1 MMTGDQYRASL
12 NDGRETYFEGR
23 RITDLC
29 ADPLFGLSV
38 NTVAEQY
45 DRFYSPEPDA
55 VNEAMK
61 AARSADEMREQIA
74 LRETVDMVTDLT
86 YSSVMTLLTVAD
98 RIERELPENAERMRA
113 FVKDAQQRDI
123 RITECITDSK
133 GDRSLSPGKQHD
145 PDQYV
150 RVVERRDDGV
160 VIRGA
165 KLHITGASLGHEL
178 LTIPTKRMKDGEED
192 YAIACIVPVNAPG
205 VKIVNTTSYPRG
217 SDVRHYPIS
226 GHTHMPE
233 GFVIFDDVFVPQER
247 VMLDGRPEFSAIFA
261 HSLGLWIRLEGL
273 IMMASDF
280 DRLVGY
286 AQLITEA
293 NGLQRVSHIKDK
305 IAEMVVNA
313 TLVHASLEAAIA
325 NCTFGADGSAFPDEL
340 FTNVGKYH
348 AAANHSLM
356 VRNLHDLAGGSILTA
371 PTIADF
377 ESEETG
383 HLVRKYMGTRQDV
396 DGLYRAK
403 LFHAIRDM
411 TADAHGG
418 YLSVLNIQ
426 GGAGLYAQRVVA
438 KANYDI
444 ERAKRMALEHAH
456 MTEYLETALA

>member
-1 MMTGDQYRASL
+1 MMTGAQYRASL
-12 NDGRETYFEGR
+12 DDGRTTFFEGR
-23 RITDLC
+23 KVTNLC
-29 ADPLFGLSV
+29 EDPIFGIAV
-38 NTVAEQY
+38 DTVAASY
-45 DRFYSPEPDA
+45 DRFYSAEPNA

-74 LRETVDMVTDLT
+74 LRETIDMLTDLT

-98 RIERELPENAERMRA
+98 RIESELPENAARMRA
-113 FVKDAQQRDI
+113 FVKDAQRRDV

-133 GDRSLSPGKQHD
+133 GDRSRSPSQQHD

-150 RVVERRDDGV
+150 RVVERRKDGV

-165 KLHITGASLGHEL
+165 KLHITGASLSHEL
-178 LTIPTKRMKDGEED
+178 LTIPTKRMKEGEDD
-192 YAIACIVPVNAPG
+192 YSIACVVPVNSPG

-217 SDVRHYPIS
+217 PDVRHYPIS
-226 GHTHMPE
+226 GQTHMPE
-233 GFVIFDDVFVPQER
+233 GFVIFDDVFVPEER
-247 VMLDGRPEFSAIFA
+247 ILLDGHPEFSAIFA

-273 IMMASDF
+273 ILMAADF
-280 DRLVGY
+280 DRLVGF

-293 NGLQRVSHIKDK
+293 NGLERVSHIKDK
-305 IAEMVVNA
+305 IAEMIVNA

-325 NCTFGADGSAFPDEL
+325 NCTIGSDGSAFPDEL

-348 AAANHSLM
+348 AAATHSLM

-377 ESEETG
+377 ENEETG
-383 HLVRKYMGTRQDV
+383 HLVRKYMGTRQEV

-411 TADAHGG
+411 TADAYGG

-426 GGAGLYAQRVVA
+426 GGAGLYAQRVVS

-444 ERAKRMALEHAH
+444 DRAKRMALERAH
-456 MTEYLETALA
+456 MMEYAKTAL